1 MWQLMNT
8 NPVFSWWSRVFIRS
22 LNLGVLHNLG
32 NYVKKV
38 KSAYEPSDPAS
49 LSYTG
54 FYSIRHVRVFL
65 LPSGWEAS
73 PLQGLPPALS
83 SPVPIYT
90 PGRREAQHNI
100 PNRAAT

>member
-38 KSAYEPSDPAS
+38 KSAYEPSDPAN

-54 FYSIRHVRVFL
+54 FYSIRQVRVFL
-65 LPSGWEAS
+65 LPSGWDAS
-73 PLQGLPPALS
+73 IAGTAPSIKFAGTHL
-83 SPVPIYT
+83 YT
-90 PGRREAQHNI
+90 
-100 PNRAAT
+100 RAERGTTQYPK